1 MKLLLDENLSHR
13 LVAQLQRSYPG
24 SSQVTLVGLG
34 STDDLAVWRFA
45 REQGFAVVTKDNDF
59 LDLAALHGSPPIVIR
74 LVLGNS
80 SNQRVLAA
88 LLAHREAI
96 ESAAARMDTAV
107 IEVG

>member
-1 MKLLLDENLSHR
+1 M
-13 LVAQLQRSYPG
+13 
-24 SSQVTLVGLG
+24 TLVGLS
-34 STDDLAVWRFA
+34 STDDLAAWRFA
-45 REQGFAVVTKDNDF
+45 REQGFVVVTKDHDF

-96 ESAAARMDTAV
+96 ESAAARRDTAV